1 MTHYRFLLFD
11 VDDTLLNFTSAERL
25 ALRLMF
31 EEQRI
36 PLTEE
41 IIGHYRVLN
50 QNLWKAYEDGLM
62 SQEEVVNTRFSTLLG
77 SYGHEVDGAFM
88 EQQYRRY
95 LDESHELVDGAL
107 ELITRLADH
116 YDLQIVTNGLTLTQD
131 RRLRD
136 SGLHSLFRQI
146 FVSEA
151 VGYQKPLK
159 AFFDHVFAHISG
171 FVREEALIIG
181 DSLGSDIKGGQL
193 AGIDTCWFNPQGKPN
208 HSGITPTYEIQRL
221 DELYGIVG
229 LENLLGRV

>member
-1 MTHYRFLLFD
+1 MTHYRYLLFD
-11 VDDTLLNFTSAERL
+11 VDDTLLNFASAERL
-25 ALRLMF
+25 ALQLMF

-41 IIGHYRVLN
+41 IIGHYKVLN
-50 QNLWKAYEDGLM
+50 QQLWKAYEDGLM
-62 SQEEVVNTRFSTLLG
+62 GQEEVVNTRFSTLLS
-77 SYGHEVDGAFM
+77 SYGHEVDGAYL

-95 LDESHELVDGAL
+95 LDEGHELIEGAL
-107 ELITRLADH
+107 ALITKLAEQA
-116 YDLQIVTNGLTLTQD
+116 DLSIVTNGLSRTQD

-136 SGLHSLFRQI
+136 SGLHPLFRQI

-151 VGYQKPLK
+151 VGYQKPLQ
-159 AFFDHVFAHISG
+159 AFFDHVFANIPG

-208 HSGITPTYEIQRL
+208 RTDITPTYEIQRL
-221 DELYGIVG
+221 DELYAIVG
-229 LENLLGRV
+229 MEK